1 MTADELPNPQALAIE
16 SVLNGRTMQQS
27 NTRDM
32 IFRGAID
39 CVLSEST
46 TLAPGTLILTGTP
59 EGVGFA
65 RKPPVYLLP
74 GDHLQTRI
82 QGLGT
87 LENSVTAEKEPVLK
101 KYAPDIRFA
110 GMSGARPC

>member
-32 IFRGAID
+32 IFSVAQLIAF
-39 CVLSEST
+39 LSEST

-87 LENSVTAEKEPVLK
+87 LENSVTAEK
-101 KYAPDIRFA
+101 DR
-110 GMSGARPC
+110 S